1 MKVKATSKGVYGS
14 RRWKPGDEFEVDAH
28 HFNASWMKQVEE
40 PKAQV
45 KRGPG
50 RPKKQ
55 PKEETP
61 SATEQA
67 EV

>member
-14 RRWKPGDEFEVDAH
+14 RRWKPGDEFEVDAR

-40 PKAQV
+40 PKAPA

-55 PKEETP
+55 PRPETV
-61 SATEQA
+61 SAQDKTE
-67 EV
+67 V